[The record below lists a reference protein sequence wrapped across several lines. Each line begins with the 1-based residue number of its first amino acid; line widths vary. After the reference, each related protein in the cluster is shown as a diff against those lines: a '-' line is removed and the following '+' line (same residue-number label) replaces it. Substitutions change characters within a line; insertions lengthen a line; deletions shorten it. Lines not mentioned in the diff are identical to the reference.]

1 MKLSE
6 LKEQLFPNWN
16 WTDKFLAECL
26 EEFLVKVNSGKILP
40 TNKNFDDYVNYRIE
54 ESEMC
59 RIDLSCGL

>member
-1 MKLSE
+1 MHIASGKGLKSLKAERQKNTTMKLSE

-40 TNKNFDDYVNYRIE
+40 INKKF
-54 ESEMC
+54 
-59 RIDLSCGL
+59 